1 MSVPIIPHSE
11 LETITIPRLQTQMA
25 SGAITALALVQRYL
39 ERIDAVDRNGPTLR
53 SIIEINPDAEEIAA
67 ELDRERR
74 VTGPR
79 GPLHGIPIL
88 LKDNIETADHM
99 HTTAGS
105 LALLNRFARK
115 DAFVAEKLRAA
126 GAILLGKA
134 NMSEWANFRSSHS
147 SSGWSGRGGQALN
160 PHALDRTPCG
170 SSSGSASAVASALC
184 TAALG
189 TETDGSILCPAGAN
203 GVVGLKPTVG
213 SVSRAGVIPI
223 AHSQDTVGPFGRS
236 VADVALVFG
245 AITGSDPRD
254 GATGTAQ
261 TQGDYTA
268 FLDVDALKGARIGV
282 ARETFF
288 GYSDKSDTVALAA
301 IEVMRRAGAEI
312 VDPANIATA
321 KAMQTSESEL
331 TVLLYEFK
339 ADLDAYLVTVE
350 PEAEIHS
357 LAELIEFNRAHREE
371 EMPYFGQEYLEL
383 ALAKGP
389 LTEPEY
395 LQALAENQRLARQE
409 GIDAVMEEH
418 RLDALVMPTGSPAWR
433 IDLIDGDHGLGGCS
447 QPAALAGYPAISVP
461 AGYPFGLPVGITFMG
476 RAFSEPRLIAL
487 AHAFEQLTQAYRP
500 PRYAVSSTAG
510 AFGGA
515 TQ

>member
-1 MSVPIIPHSE
+1 MSAPNIPHSE
-11 LETITIPRLQTQMA
+11 LETISIPRLQTQMA
-25 SGAITALALVQRYL
+25 TGALTALGLVQRYL
-39 ERIDAVDRNGPTLR
+39 ERIDALDRRGPALR
-53 SIIEINPDAEEIAA
+53 AIIEINPDAEEIAA

-74 VTGPR
+74 INGPR
-79 GPLHGIPIL
+79 GPLHGIPVL
-88 LKDNIETADHM
+88 LKDNIETADRM

-105 LALLNRFARK
+105 MALLGRYPRT

-147 SSGWSGRGGQALN
+147 SSGWSARGGQALN

-184 TAALG
+184 AAALG
-189 TETDGSILCPAGAN
+189 TETDGSILCPASAN

-213 SVSRAGVIPI
+213 AVSRSGVIPI
-223 AHSQDTVGPFGRS
+223 SHSQDTVGPFGRN
-236 VADVALVFG
+236 VADVALIFG
-245 AITGSDPRD
+245 GICGPDPRD
-254 GATGTAQ
+254 AATQ
-261 TQGDYTA
+261 TNRLATDYTS
-268 FLDVDALKGARIGV
+268 FLDADALKGSRIGI

-288 GYSDKSDTVALAA
+288 GYSDKSDAVVMAA
-301 IEVMRRAGAEI
+301 IEVMRQAGAEI

-321 KAMQTSESEL
+321 RAMQNSESEM

-339 ADLDAYLVTVE
+339 ADLDAYLATLE
-350 PEAEIHS
+350 PDAEIHS
-357 LAELIEFNRAHREE
+357 LAELIDFNKAHRDE

-395 LQALAENQRLARQE
+395 LQALADNQRLARQE

-418 RLDALVMPTGSPAWR
+418 SLDALVMPTGSPAWK

-476 RAFSEPRLIAL
+476 RAFSEARLIAL
-487 AHAFEQLTQAYRP
+487 AYAFEQLTQAYRP
-500 PRYAVSSTAG
+500 PRYAASSIAG
-510 AFGGA
+510 I
-515 TQ
+515 